1 MFRVIIAGGRKFNN
15 YSLLKEKCD
24 NILSNVND
32 RIVIVCGCADG
43 ADLLGEKYAKE
54 KDYIVHYYPANIILY
69 KNINAYFV
77 RNNNMIDN
85 CDALI
90 IFNNGEDKIVID
102 MINKAKFRNKKLRI
116 IEYEKN

>member
-1 MFRVIIAGGRKFNN
+1 MFKVIIAGGRKFNN

-43 ADLLGEKYAKE
+43 ADLLGKKYAKE

-69 KNINAYFV
+69 KNINAYFI
-77 RNNNMIDN
+77 RNKEMIDN
-85 CDALI
+85 CDAII
-90 IFNNGEDKIVID
+90 IFDNNDNDKITKA
-102 MINKAKFRNKKLRI
+102 MIEIAKNKNLKVRI
-116 IEYEKN
+116 INY